1 MGAGTSATQMVFFIS
16 SVIIALSVV
25 GAIFMNVQSL
35 SSAVIVGSKT
45 LSEQLKTDI
54 TVINDPEIIP
64 NSSGLYYKFYVKNT
78 GIQELDTKYISVI
91 IDGTVISDAALNK
104 TILEEGGQTWLTGD
118 VLEINTTTVSLAAGN
133 HKLRVITANGIE
145 DTFLFRTP

>member
-1 MGAGTSATQMVFFIS
+1 MGAGASATQMVFFIS

-35 SSAVIVGSKT
+35 SSAVIIGSKT

-64 NSSGLYYKFYVKNT
+64 NSSEIYTFYVKNT
-78 GIQELDTKYISVI
+78 GVQDLGTKYISVI
-91 IDGTVISDAALNK
+91 IDGTIISDDNLNK
-104 TILEEGGQTWLTGD
+104 TIIDGGQTWLTGD
-118 VLEINTTTVSLAAGN
+118 VLMINATVSLDPGN
-133 HKLRVITANGIE
+133 HNHNLRIITSNGIE